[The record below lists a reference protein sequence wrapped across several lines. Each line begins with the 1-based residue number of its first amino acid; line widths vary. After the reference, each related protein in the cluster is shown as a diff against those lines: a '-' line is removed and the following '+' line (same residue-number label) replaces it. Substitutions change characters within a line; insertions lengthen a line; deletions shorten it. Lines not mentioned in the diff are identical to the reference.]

1 MSVSPPLHLS
11 EEIDQQNT
19 GNYQSG
25 RNPEN
30 VRLLLLSPHLR
41 IWGESELNELERHKL
56 ERQNSWQG
64 VKYTKLNPEHLSL

>member
-19 GNYQSG
+19 G

-41 IWGESELNELERHKL
+41 IWGGSELNELERHKL

-64 VKYTKLNPEHLSL
+64 VKYMKLNPEHLSL